1 MNKTAAMVLRGDYK
15 QSAQP
20 AGSMLLV
27 RTADQCMKD
36 ASIKPIPRML
46 FSEFWHEGE
55 LCILFAD
62 TNTGKSILAV
72 QMADRIARGQSD
84 SIYRVEADPQQVL
97 YLDFELSD
105 KQFEQRYSDDYRDHY
120 QFHPHLYRVEV
131 DTDYEPL
138 GTFEEELE
146 ASIESVIA
154 STGTRVLIVD
164 NVTYLKT
171 QSTEAAKDAL
181 PLMKM
186 LSRLKKKYNLSIL
199 VLAHT
204 PKRDHHQPITVNDLA
219 GSKHFSN
226 FADSVFTIGQSHR
239 DPSLRY
245 LKQIKARATEKM
257 YDSNYVMVC
266 RIEKERNFLGF
277 VHVGFDKEYAHLRQP
292 DGIETDQEEA
302 QVIELYNAD
311 PTLSLREIARQVGMN
326 HKRVKRILSRNGMS
340 DE

>member
-15 QSAQP
+15 QSSQP

-27 RTADQCMKD
+27 RTAIQCLAD
-36 ASIKPIPRML
+36 ARIKPIPRML

-55 LCILFAD
+55 LCILVAD

-72 QMADRIARGQSD
+72 QIADCIARGRSD

-105 KQFEQRYSDDYRDHY
+105 KQFELRYSDDYSDHY

-138 GTFEEELE
+138 GTFEDELE

-164 NVTYLKT
+164 NITYLKT

-199 VLAHT
+199 ALAHT
-204 PKRDHHQPITVNDLA
+204 PKRDQHKEITVNDLA
-219 GSKHFSN
+219 GSKHLSN
-226 FADSVFTIGQSHR
+226 FADSIFAIGQSR
-239 DPSLRY
+239 QDPSLRY

-266 RIEKERNFLGF
+266 RIEKDRNFLGF

-292 DGIETDQEEA
+292 DVTETDQEEA
-302 QVIELYNAD
+302 QVVELYTAD
-311 PTLSLREIARQVGMN
+311 PTLSLREIARQTGL
-326 HKRVKRILSRNGMS
+326 HDKRVKRILVRNGLLK
-340 DE
+340 E